1 MKREQ
6 EETMMT
12 AKLINVEGS
21 KIKIELTL
29 ELSRSMLDTEI
40 NIQKGLNEV
49 GCIASK
55 EALKYL
61 DTDGSPLKIGE
72 ETWKSKGEQPKEYQT
87 PYGEVIVN
95 RHVYQRSIGG
105 KTYCPLEREARI
117 IITSTPL
124 FAKQVSSKMSGM
136 AGKEVKNDLAENH
149 GRKVALSYIQR
160 LSEAVGSIVQAKEE
174 AWSYAPPKEEVQIT
188 TVGIGLDGTCM
199 LICEDGYREA
209 MVGSISLYDSEGER
223 QHTIYLGA
231 APEYGKKSFLTRLER
246 EIERVKKRYP
256 GAKLVGIADGAESN
270 WKFLEKQTEEQILDF
285 YHASGYLGALAEAL
299 HPNTVSKQKEWLT
312 KNCREL
318 KYEKGK
324 AAELL
329 NLMKEVKQEK
339 SHSKNLTEKLQAA
352 ITYYENHQHQMD
364 YAEYIEKKY
373 PIGSGV
379 TEAACKTLVKQRLCC
394 SGMRWK
400 EKGAGIILSLRAL
413 VLTKERW
420 SQFWAKLD
428 QYGFPVE
435 P

>member
-1 MKREQ
+1 
-6 EETMMT
+6 
-12 AKLINVEGS
+12 
-21 KIKIELTL
+21 
-29 ELSRSMLDTEI
+29 
-40 NIQKGLNEV
+40 
-49 GCIASK
+49 
-55 EALKYL
+55 
-61 DTDGSPLKIGE
+61 
-72 ETWKSKGEQPKEYQT
+72 
-87 PYGEVIVN
+87 
-95 RHVYQRSIGG
+95 
-105 KTYCPLEREARI
+105 
-117 IITSTPL
+117 
-124 FAKQVSSKMSGM
+124 MSGM
-136 AGKEVKNDLAENH
+136 AGKEVKNDLLENH

-160 LSEAVGSIVQAKEE
+160 LSEAVGSVVQAKEE
-174 AWSYAPPKEEVQIT
+174 AWSYAPPKEDSQIA

-199 LICEDGYREA
+199 LMCEDGYREA
-209 MVGSISLYDSEGER
+209 MVGTVSLYDSEGER

-231 APEYGKKSFLTRLER
+231 APEYGKKSFLERLER
-246 EIERVKKRYP
+246 EIERAKKRYP
-256 GAKLVGIADGAESN
+256 EATLVGIADGAESN
-270 WKFLEKQTEEQILDF
+270 GQFLEKQTEEQILDF

-312 KNCREL
+312 ENCREL
-318 KYEKGK
+318 KHEKGK
-324 AAELL
+324 AGELL
-329 NLMKEVKQEK
+329 NLMKEVKEEK

-364 YAEYIEKKY
+364 YAEYLEKKY

>member
-1 MKREQ
+1 
-6 EETMMT
+6 
-12 AKLINVEGS
+12 
-21 KIKIELTL
+21 
-29 ELSRSMLDTEI
+29 
-40 NIQKGLNEV
+40 
-49 GCIASK
+49 
-55 EALKYL
+55 
-61 DTDGSPLKIGE
+61 
-72 ETWKSKGEQPKEYQT
+72 
-87 PYGEVIVN
+87 
-95 RHVYQRSIGG
+95 
-105 KTYCPLEREARI
+105 
-117 IITSTPL
+117 
-124 FAKQVSSKMSGM
+124 MSGM
-136 AGKEVKNDLAENH
+136 AGKEVKNDLLENH

-160 LSEAVGSIVQAKEE
+160 LSEAVGSVVQAKEE
-174 AWSYAPPKEEVQIT
+174 AWSYAPPKEDSQIA

-199 LICEDGYREA
+199 LMCEDGYREA
-209 MVGSISLYDSEGER
+209 MVGTVSLYDSEGER

-231 APEYGKKSFLTRLER
+231 APEYGKKSFLERLER
-246 EIERVKKRYP
+246 EIERAKKRYP
-256 GAKLVGIADGAESN
+256 EAKLVGIADGAESN

-312 KNCREL
+312 ENCREL
-318 KYEKGK
+318 KHEKGK
-324 AAELL
+324 AGELL
-329 NLMKEVKQEK
+329 NLMKEVKEEK